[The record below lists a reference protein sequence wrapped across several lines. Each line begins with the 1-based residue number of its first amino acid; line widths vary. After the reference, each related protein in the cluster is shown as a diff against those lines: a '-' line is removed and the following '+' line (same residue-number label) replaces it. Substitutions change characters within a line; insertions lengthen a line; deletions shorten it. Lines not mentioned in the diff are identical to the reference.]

1 MKIINRISF
10 IALSALLSVG
20 MLADAQEAKYVF
32 YFIGDGMG
40 TNQVEMTEL
49 YRGELEGNIEA
60 KRLLFTQFPV
70 ATVATTYSKTNGVT
84 DSAASGTALATGTKT
99 ANHAIGVAKDRE
111 TPLKS
116 IAVRAKEAGRRVG
129 VSSSVGVN
137 HATPAAF
144 YGHAA
149 ERNEYN
155 KIGRQLPESNFDFF
169 AGADFWCTCPE
180 DTMGLYDFVQN
191 AGYTIARG
199 YKDYQKKAK
208 KADKMILFQTKEASK
223 IDNRTVAYT
232 IDRTKKDMTLSEI
245 VRAGINFLSKD
256 APNGFFFMVEG
267 GNIDW
272 ECHSNDAAAIVR
284 EVEDFD
290 NAIGVAYEFYQQ
302 HPDETLIVVTA
313 DHETGGLALGSGPY
327 ELNLKI
333 LKNQKV
339 SDLQFSRILNAARIK
354 NKGKLTWDMAQT
366 LLKENFGYGDAIKLN
381 AKQEKRLREAYE
393 ESFGDN
399 VQLAESEYQK
409 VLPLAVAAKQII
421 NKLAL
426 VNWASGGHSAAFVP
440 VYAIGVGAEK
450 FSHRTD
456 NAEIPRTIA
465 EIGGYPV
472 TD

>member
-1 MKIINRISF
+1 MKFVNHKFLKTLALALIVG
-10 IALSALLSVG
+10 LSAN
-20 MLADAQEAKYVF
+20 AQEAKYVF

-49 YRGELEGNIEA
+49 YRGELEGDINA

-70 ATVATTYSKTNGVT
+70 ATVATTYSRTNGVT

-99 ANHAIGVAKDRE
+99 YNHAIGTAVDSV
-111 TPLKS
+111 TPIKS
-116 IAVRAKEAGRRVG
+116 IAVRAKEAGKRVG
-129 VSSSVGVN
+129 VSSSVGIN

-144 YGHAA
+144 YGHASD
-149 ERNEYN
+149 RGKYN
-155 KIGRQLPESNFDFF
+155 LIGRQLAESGFDFF
-169 AGADFWCTCPE
+169 GGADFWYTAPA
-180 DTMGLYDFVQN
+180 DTVGLYDNARN

-208 KADKMILFQTKEASK
+208 KADKMILFQTEAASK
-223 IDNRTVAYT
+223 VDRRTVAYA
-232 IDRTKKDMTLSEI
+232 IDRTKNDMTLSEI
-245 VRAGINFLSKD
+245 VRAGINFLTKD

-272 ECHSNDAAAIVR
+272 ECHSNDAASIVR

-290 NAIGVAYEFYQQ
+290 KAIGVAYEFYQQ

-313 DHETGGLALGSGPY
+313 DHETGGLALGTGPY
-327 ELNLKI
+327 KLNLKA
-333 LKNQKV
+333 LSNQKV
-339 SDLQFSRILNAARIK
+339 SELQFSRMLNAARIK
-354 NKGKLTWDMAQT
+354 NKGTLTWEQAQAM
-366 LLKENFGYGDAIKLN
+366 LKANFGFGAAIELKP
-381 AKQEKRLREAYE
+381 KQEQRLQAAFDK
-393 ESFGDN
+393 SFGPN
-399 VQLAESEYQK
+399 VKLKESEYQK
-409 VLPLAVAAKQII
+409 VLPLATEAMKII
-421 NKLAL
+421 NEIAL
-426 VNWASGGHSAAFVP
+426 VSWASGGHSAAFVP

-450 FSHRTD
+450 FQRRTD

>member
-1 MKIINRISF
+1 MKILNHIS
-10 IALSALLSVG
+10 LKLLSLILPLGFTV
-20 MLADAQEAKYVF
+20 DAQEAKYVF

-49 YRGELEGNIEA
+49 YRGELEGNIET

-70 ATVATTYSKTNGVT
+70 ATVATTYSRTNGVT

-99 ANHAIGVAKDRE
+99 YNQAVGVELDSV
-111 TPLKS
+111 TPIKS

-129 VSSSVGVN
+129 VSSSVGIN
-137 HATPAAF
+137 HATPASF

-149 ERNEYN
+149 SRKEYN
-155 KIGRQLPESNFDFF
+155 KIGRQLPESGFDFF
-169 AGADFWCTCPE
+169 GGADFWCGAPA
-180 DTMGLYDFVQN
+180 DTVGLYTLAED

-199 YKDYQKKAK
+199 YKDYQKKSK
-208 KADKMILFQTKEASK
+208 KADKMILFQTTEASK
-223 IDNRTVAYT
+223 IDNRTVAYA

-256 APNGFFFMVEG
+256 APEGFFFMVEG

-313 DHETGGLALGSGPY
+313 DHETGGLALGTGPY
-327 ELNLKI
+327 KLNLKA

-339 SDLQFSRILNAARIK
+339 SELQFSRMLNAARIK
-354 NKGKLTWDMAQT
+354 NKGTLSWAQAQSM
-366 LLKENFGYGDAIKLN
+366 LKENFGYGAAIELN
-381 AKQEKRLREAYE
+381 PKQEKRLYAAYDK
-393 ESFGDN
+393 SFGPN
-399 VQLAESEYQK
+399 VKLEESEYQK
-409 VLPLAVAAKQII
+409 VLPLATEAMKII
-421 NKLAL
+421 NEIAL
-426 VNWASGGHSAAFVP
+426 VSWASGGHSAAFVP

-450 FSHRTD
+450 FQRRTD

-472 TD
+472 AD

>member
-1 MKIINRISF
+1 MKILNRIS
-10 IALSALLSVG
+10 LLLSLCLLTGV
-20 MLADAQEAKYVF
+20 AVNAQEAKYVF

-60 KRLLFTQFPV
+60 KQLLFTQFPV
-70 ATVATTYSKTNGVT
+70 ATVATTYSMTNGVT

-99 ANHAIGVAKDRE
+99 ANHAIGVEKDRE

-149 ERNEYN
+149 QRKEYN

-169 AGADFWCTCPE
+169 GGADFWCTCPE

-208 KADKMILFQTKEASK
+208 KTDKMILFQTKEASK
-223 IDNRTVAYT
+223 IDNRTVAYA
-232 IDRTKKDMTLSEI
+232 IDRTKNDMTLSDI

-272 ECHSNDAAAIVR
+272 ECHSNDAGAIVR

-327 ELNLKI
+327 ELNLKA

-339 SDLQFSRILNAARIK
+339 SELQFSRILNAARIK
-354 NKGKLTWDMAQT
+354 NKGKLTWEKAQS
-366 LLKENFGYGDAIKLN
+366 LLKEYFGYGDAITLDE
-381 AKQEKRLREAYE
+381 KQTARLRAAYDQ
-393 ESFGDN
+393 SFGAN
-399 VQLAESEYQK
+399 VNLEESEYQK
-409 VLPLAVAAKQII
+409 VLPLSTVAKEII
-421 NKLAL
+421 NEIAL

-450 FSHRTD
+450 FQRRTD
-456 NAEIPRTIA
+456 NAAIPRIIA

-472 TD
+472 VD